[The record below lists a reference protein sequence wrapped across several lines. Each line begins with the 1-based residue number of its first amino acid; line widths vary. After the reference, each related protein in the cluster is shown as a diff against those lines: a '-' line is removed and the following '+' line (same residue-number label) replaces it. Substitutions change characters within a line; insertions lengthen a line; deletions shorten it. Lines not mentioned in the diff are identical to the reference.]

1 MGPEN
6 DLFAYIKRLLKEHE
20 HHVLKY
26 EHCLRVIGP
35 SIDRNVQLQLDRLN
49 GILKIHFGQG
59 AICL

>member
-20 HHVLKY
+20 HHVPKY

-35 SIDRNVQLQLDRLN
+35 SIDRNVPGLYN
-49 GILKIHFGQG
+49 
-59 AICL
+59 